1 MNTTEFVGKTA
12 LITGAGSGIGKAI
25 AVALAERGAHALLSG
40 RTPQRLYDVENA
52 LRTAGLQATALPGD
66 ICDNAWMAR
75 LRAHPDC
82 IDILI
87 HGAAGFAPYGPLEQR
102 SDEEINT
109 VLNTN
114 LIAALRLSAA
124 LLPGMKRR
132 NDGMLMF
139 LGSRAASLGAANQV
153 LYATAKA
160 GLEGL
165 VKSLVVENA
174 FTGINAHL
182 LELGYIDT
190 ERTREAM
197 TEKARATLCARTPAG
212 RAGTTDDVV
221 ASVCFLLSQEA
232 SFLRGLT
239 LPVTGG
245 FGLGLIMPKPPTSP
259 L

>member
-1 MNTTEFVGKTA
+1 MSTHEFTGRTA

-25 AVALAERGAHALLSG
+25 AEALAARGAHVLLSG
-40 RTPQRLYDVENA
+40 RSQQRLNELANT
-52 LRTAGLQATALPGD
+52 LNGAGYQATTLPGD
-66 ICDNAWMAR
+66 ICDSAWMAQ
-75 LRAHPDC
+75 LRATPQN

-87 HGAAGFAPYGPLEQR
+87 HSAAAFAPYGPLEQR
-102 SDEEINT
+102 SDDEIHS
-109 VLNTN
+109 VLDTN
-114 LIAALRLSAA
+114 LIAAIKLSAA
-124 LLPGMKRR
+124 LLPGMKQR
-132 NDGMLMF
+132 NYGMLMF

-165 VKSLVVENA
+165 VKSLVVENS
-174 FTGINAHL
+174 FTGINAHV

-190 ERTREAM
+190 ERTRSAM
-197 TEKARATLCARTPAG
+197 TDKTRATLCARTPAG

-239 LPVTGG
+239 LPVSGG
-245 FGLGLIMPKPPTSP
+245 FGLGLIMPKTPGVPT
-259 L
+259 